1 MSSYLLKLKPFGL
14 VTVGVLSTL
23 GTLSLAHL
31 GPAQAQSPGV
41 NLAALLA
48 RLTADEATI
57 KTQGS
62 TIATLQALTAP
73 LSLSND
79 PFVAGKNNLLTITG
93 VNVRIINGLGAAAA
107 NAGTINGLGNLT
119 VGYNVVGNTNG
130 DIRTGSHNLI
140 VGDYNNYSSYG
151 GLIAGGANTISGPY
165 ASVSGGAFSM
175 ASGIASSVSSGYLNT
190 ASGYASGVSGGQ
202 SNTASGDYSSVS
214 GGKYNN
220 ASGNFSSVSGG
231 INITQGTD
239 YGWSGGTYSSP

>member
-1 MSSYLLKLKPFGL
+1 MSNFLLKLKPFGL

-23 GTLSLAHL
+23 GALSLTHI
-31 GPAQAQSPGV
+31 GPVQAQSPGV

-151 GLIAGGANTISGPY
+151 GLIAGENNTISGPY
-165 ASVSGGAFSM
+165 ASVSGGY
-175 ASGIASSVSSGYLNT
+175 G
-190 ASGYASGVSGGQ
+190 
-202 SNTASGDYSSVS
+202 NTASGDYSSVS
-214 GGKYNN
+214 GGDRNT

-239 YGWSGGTYSSP
+239 YGWSGGTYHTP